1 VYKISCEDCDA
12 SYVGQTKRK
21 LNTRLHEHISDIK
34 KITSSPSVISDHRTN
49 LNHNFKWNEAKILD
63 KEASYKKIDLK

>member
-1 VYKISCEDCDA
+1 MYSRKSREDCDA

-34 KITSSPSVISDHRTN
+34 KRTGS
-49 LNHNFKWNEAKILD
+49 LSLFLIIA
-63 KEASYKKIDLK
+63 